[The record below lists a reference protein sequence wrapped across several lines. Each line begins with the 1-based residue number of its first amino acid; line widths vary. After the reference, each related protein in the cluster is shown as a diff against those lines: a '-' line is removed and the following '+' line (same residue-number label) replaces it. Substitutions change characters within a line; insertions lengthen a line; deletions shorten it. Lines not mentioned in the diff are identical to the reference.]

1 MDRWISQVHNL
12 IDLHNIKNKKK
23 NFNSKYIKSL
33 IEAKK

>member
-23 NFNSKYIKSL
+23 KFYFEVHKKSY
-33 IEAKK
+33 